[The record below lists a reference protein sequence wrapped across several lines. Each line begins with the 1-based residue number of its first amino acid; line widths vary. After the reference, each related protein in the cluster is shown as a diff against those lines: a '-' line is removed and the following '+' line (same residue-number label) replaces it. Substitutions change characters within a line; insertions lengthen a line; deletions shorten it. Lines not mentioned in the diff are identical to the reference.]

1 MINILIIYY
10 IIKNKFLHR
19 NKKIYKFLFSLI
31 YILIKNNNRNKN
43 KKNIKKYYKY
53 VLI

>member
-1 MINILIIYY
+1 MIYY
-10 IIKNKFLHR
+10 TTKNKFLHR
-19 NKKIYKFLFSLI
+19 NKKIFKFLFSLI
-31 YILIKNNNRNKN
+31 YILIKNNNNRNKN